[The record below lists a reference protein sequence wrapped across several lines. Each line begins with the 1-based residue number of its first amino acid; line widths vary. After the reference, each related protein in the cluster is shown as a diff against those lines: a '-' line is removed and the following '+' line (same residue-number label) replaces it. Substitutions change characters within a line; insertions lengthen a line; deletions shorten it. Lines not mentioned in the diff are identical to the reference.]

1 MERRL
6 IMSSTDDSHNPFSAF
21 AALTDVQ
28 RRTFVAAYLGWTLD
42 AFDFFIVVFVVSR
55 VATEFNESI
64 PAVAFAITVTLMLR
78 PLGAL
83 IFGRLADRF
92 GRRGPYMVNIFI
104 YSLVELLT
112 AFAPNFTTFLILR
125 AIYGVAMGGVWGV
138 GAALALEAL
147 PTKTRGLFSGV
158 LQQGYAVGYLLAA
171 VAYFFVFPHF
181 GWRGMFVIGVLP
193 ALLVIYIWKA
203 VPESKAWVEGKQR
216 KLTQMSIWTSFMKQ
230 PGLYIYAIVLMAAFN
245 FMSHGSQDLYPTF
258 LQKQKGFGIG
268 TVTSLAIIANIGAI
282 AGGIFFGGLSQQF
295 GRRRSITLAAL
306 LGILAIPLWLF
317 GPNVALLAL
326 GAFLLQ
332 VFVQGAWGVV
342 PVHLNELSPADV
354 RGTFPGFTYQLG
366 NLISA
371 GAAQMEAAFAGHFP
385 LAGGGANYAEALA
398 IIMCVVFLAV
408 AILAAV
414 GHERRAIEF
423 TPQAAA

>member
-1 MERRL
+1 METPAVSR
-6 IMSSTDDSHNPFSAF
+6 NPFAAF
-21 AALTDVQ
+21 AALNATQ
-28 RRTFVAAYLGWTLD
+28 RRTFIAAYLGWTLD
-42 AFDFFIVVFVVSR
+42 AFDFFLVVFVVSR

-64 PAVAFAITVTLMLR
+64 PTVAFAITVTLALR

-92 GRRGPYMVNIFI
+92 GRRTPYMVNIFI
-104 YSLVELLT
+104 YSVVELLT
-112 AFAPNFTTFLILR
+112 AFSPNFTTFLILR

-147 PTKTRGLFSGV
+147 PTKTRGLFSGI

-171 VAYFFVFPHF
+171 VAYFLIFPHF
-181 GWRGMFVIGVLP
+181 GWRGMFIIGVAP
-193 ALLVIYIWKA
+193 ALLVIYIWRA
-203 VPESKAWVEGKQR
+203 VPESQVWIEGKEQQ
-216 KLTQMSIWTSFMKQ
+216 KIGQVNIWTSFLKQ

-258 LQKQKGFGIG
+258 LQKQKDFGIG
-268 TVTSLAIIANIGAI
+268 TVTSLAIIANLGAI
-282 AGGIFFGGLSQQF
+282 AGGIFFGALSQHF
-295 GRRRSITLAAL
+295 GRRRSITLAAS
-306 LGILAIPLWLF
+306 LGILMIPLWVF
-317 GPNVALLAL
+317 SPNILLLGL

-342 PVHLNELSPADV
+342 PVHLNELSPAEV

-385 LAGGGANYAEALA
+385 APGGGANYAEALA
-398 IIMCVVFLAV
+398 IIMLVVFLAV

-414 GHERRAIEF
+414 GPERRSIEF
-423 TPQAAA
+423 APQAAA

>member
-1 MERRL
+1 MDADTSR
-6 IMSSTDDSHNPFSAF
+6 NPFAAF
-21 AALTDVQ
+21 RSLGAVQ
-28 RRTFVAAYLGWTLD
+28 RRTFIAAYLGWTLD
-42 AFDFFIVVFVVSR
+42 AFDFFLVVFVVSR

-64 PAVAFAITVTLMLR
+64 PNVAFAITVTLALR

-92 GRRGPYMVNIFI
+92 GRRTPYMVNIFI
-104 YSLVELLT
+104 YSVVELAT

-147 PTKTRGLFSGV
+147 PTKTRGVFSGV

-203 VPESKAWVEGKQR
+203 VPESQAWIEGKQR
-216 KLTQMSIWTSFMKQ
+216 NLTQVNIWTSFMKQ

-282 AGGIFFGGLSQQF
+282 AGGIFFGGLSQHF
-295 GRRRSITLAAL
+295 GRRRSITLAAV
-306 LGILAIPLWLF
+306 LGILAIPLWVF
-317 GPNVALLAL
+317 SPNVVLLAI
-326 GAFLLQ
+326 GAFCLQ

-371 GAAQMEAAFAGHFP
+371 GAAQMEAAFATRFP
-385 LAGGGANYAEALA
+385 AASGGANYAEALA
-398 IIMCVVFLAV
+398 IIMLIVFAAV

-414 GHERRAIEF
+414 GTERHSVEF
-423 TPQAAA
+423 APEAAA